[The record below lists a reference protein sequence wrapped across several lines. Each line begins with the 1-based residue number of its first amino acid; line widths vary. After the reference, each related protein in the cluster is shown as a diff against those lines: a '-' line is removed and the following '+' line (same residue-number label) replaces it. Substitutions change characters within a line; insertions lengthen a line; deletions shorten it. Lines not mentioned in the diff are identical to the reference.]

1 MMKTYFECQSTDL
14 NTMLHAV
21 TFTPSD
27 VEIKGVIQIVHGMTE
42 YLDRYEEFG
51 EYFTSK
57 GYAVIGN
64 DIIGHGRTRTANVS
78 DIYMKNWLDAVSDVK
93 LIQQKSK

>member
-57 GYAVIGN
+57 GHA
-64 DIIGHGRTRTANVS
+64 
-78 DIYMKNWLDAVSDVK
+78 W
-93 LIQQKSK
+93 